1 MERVRGGKKSLA
13 LRANGVYTWRGKGHA
28 KKNPHTQTHLFF
40 LKKSRMRSAVS
51 FEEAVAGAIAV
62 FAIVFSG
69 GVIAYLVL
77 QQ

>member
-1 MERVRGGKKSLA
+1 
-13 LRANGVYTWRGKGHA
+13 
-28 KKNPHTQTHLFF
+28 
-40 LKKSRMRSAVS
+40 MRSPFS

-69 GVIAYLVL
+69 GVIAYLVI